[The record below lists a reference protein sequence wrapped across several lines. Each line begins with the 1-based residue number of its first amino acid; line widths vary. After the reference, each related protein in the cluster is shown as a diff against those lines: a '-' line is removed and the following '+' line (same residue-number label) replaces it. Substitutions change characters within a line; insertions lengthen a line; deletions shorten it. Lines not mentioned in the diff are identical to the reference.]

1 MEHEGGASE
10 SSIGV
15 EFEKSINLFKGNWAT
30 PIGRSDFLAENCRHQ
45 CVGQISFASHEFSF
59 NRLRFEKLWVWVPR
73 PIQRRCASNSNRTQQ
88 IPQIPFRL
96 KTTFLKRS
104 DQIGVNNFFQLTD
117 FVQDS
122 DRVPIRE
129 SANYGSTEE
138 TFFLHRSGLG
148 GKCSNVLS

>member
-1 MEHEGGASE
+1 MEQEGGASE

-30 PIGRSDFLAENCRHQ
+30 PIGDFLAENCRHQ
-45 CVGQISFASHEFSF
+45 FVGQISFASHEFGL
-59 NRLRFEKLWVWVPR
+59 NRLSFEKLWVWVPR

-96 KTTFLKRS
+96 KTTTLKRS
-104 DQIGVNNFFQLTD
+104 DQIGVNNFFQLTV

-122 DRVPIRE
+122 DHFPIRE
-129 SANYGSTEE
+129 SANYSTTEE
-138 TFFLHRSGLG
+138 SFFLHRTIGLG